1 MKLHEKCFLAGHF
14 NLSSGFFFYT
24 HTQHFG
30 FTQYFLFLFFLS
42 SPSLN
47 QGLLLEQE
55 RLMSDYD
62 KVKAEE
68 QEKDAKLQKL
78 M

>member
-1 MKLHEKCFLAGHF
+1 MKNVFWQDILIYLLAFSFTLTLNVLVLHSIFCFYL
-14 NLSSGFFFYT
+14 LSFS
-24 HTQHFG
+24 
-30 FTQYFLFLFFLS
+30 S

>member
-1 MKLHEKCFLAGHF
+1 MSSISARFHTWKKNNYSPSFSAFNKSFLI
-14 NLSSGFFFYT
+14 LLVVS
-24 HTQHFG
+24 
-30 FTQYFLFLFFLS
+30 
-42 SPSLN
+42 SLN

-68 QEKDAKLQKL
+68 QEKDTKLQKL

>member
-1 MKLHEKCFLAGHF
+1 MFLLLV
-14 NLSSGFFFYT
+14 LS
-24 HTQHFG
+24 
-30 FTQYFLFLFFLS
+30 
-42 SPSLN
+42 SLN

-68 QEKDAKLQKL
+68 QEKDTKLQKL
-78 M
+78 MSVQTTPLLVIHIRYKTVNVGAKSVFFCPES

>member
-1 MKLHEKCFLAGHF
+1 MRCV
-14 NLSSGFFFYT
+14 SV
-24 HTQHFG
+24 
-30 FTQYFLFLFFLS
+30 
-42 SPSLN
+42 SLN